1 MIRES
6 EEYTVISE
14 YIRRNWTKTLRQPIL
29 KTEKEDILLPSPFV
43 SPCMD
48 GKPFVDIY
56 YWDTYFINLMLNNL
70 GEHDYAK
77 GNLEDI
83 AYLIG
88 RFGYMP
94 NYTKAD
100 GFLRS
105 QPPLF
110 SKGVAE
116 YVSIKN
122 DREFMKR
129 MLPFME
135 KEYNFWQTE
144 RITPIGLNR
153 YGWNADDA
161 VLETFARNIGHRLH
175 LSMEDCTAE
184 RGGQLFAE
192 AESGWD
198 FSPRFG
204 LHCADFCPI
213 DLNCI
218 LYETEN
224 ILADFCAKCGEA
236 EKSQQYSEAAKQR
249 KSRIQLYMRGED
261 GLYYDYNFKEG
272 KCTNIRSSAAF
283 LPYQSEISAD
293 AKGCERLFHALD
305 ASYGM
310 NVCEERKNSGRFQWD
325 APNMWPPMVYFAD
338 DALRKTGLQAE
349 SRVLRKKFTATVEKT
364 FARYGRLY
372 EKYNTQTGSIGADCE
387 YLTPEMLGWTAG
399 VYLTLKS
406 QALEKL

>member
-213 DLNCI
+213 DLNCKMFHCSTSVSLNFI
-218 LYETEN
+218 L
-224 ILADFCAKCGEA
+224 K
-236 EKSQQYSEAAKQR
+236 
-249 KSRIQLYMRGED
+249 
-261 GLYYDYNFKEG
+261 
-272 KCTNIRSSAAF
+272 
-283 LPYQSEISAD
+283 
-293 AKGCERLFHALD
+293 
-305 ASYGM
+305 
-310 NVCEERKNSGRFQWD
+310 
-325 APNMWPPMVYFAD
+325 
-338 DALRKTGLQAE
+338 
-349 SRVLRKKFTATVEKT
+349 
-364 FARYGRLY
+364 
-372 EKYNTQTGSIGADCE
+372 
-387 YLTPEMLGWTAG
+387 
-399 VYLTLKS
+399 
-406 QALEKL
+406 